1 MNHDEYDEPV
11 RDREISLGATTI
23 FGIFLALTLVCALF
37 FGLGFSM
44 GRRSSSQAAVITAPP
59 EPALTTTPK
68 PTPESTPA
76 TTTTSATPAPASSA
90 PPLTTATTATVPL
103 TPATPAETQEK
114 PAKPA
119 TTAIFIVQIA
129 AVSHR
134 EDADSLLAALEQ
146 RGYTVYIRQEPQ
158 DKLLHVQVGPFNTR
172 KDADAMRQHLLADGY
187 NAIVK

>member
-1 MNHDEYDEPV
+1 MNHEDYDEPV

-44 GRRSSSQAAVITAPP
+44 GRRSSQPAAVVTTPP
-59 EPALTTTPK
+59 EPTLNTTPK
-68 PTPESTPA
+68 PTPETA
-76 TTTTSATPAPASSA
+76 TTSPTTTSPAPASSA
-90 PPLTTATTATVPL
+90 PPSTTATVPL
-103 TPATPAETQEK
+103 TPATPSEAPEK

-119 TTAIFIVQIA
+119 ATAIFIVQIA

-146 RGYTVYIRQEPQ
+146 RGYVVYIRQEPQ
-158 DKLLHVQVGPFNTR
+158 DKLLHVQIGPFTTR
-172 KDADAMRQHLLADGY
+172 RDADAMRQHLLADGY